1 MKAFIRE
8 KYGPPETLRM
18 AEAEKPAPTAL
29 VKVFGISVN
38 PADWHSM
45 RCKPLFSRATLGLL
59 RLKYRIVVDIAG
71 LVKAVGGSVTRFERG
86 DGCPGAH
93 QRRILDTAYGKRLDL
108 PLRYAQLI
116 VALDYPRWFSLQR
129 LVRRTVTRLFDR
141 RLICNGNRE
150 SLRVLFSRDASS
162 GGTLD
167 RSTAEGSGSVG
178 GATIQP
184 RHASYASRRFRHGVE
199 HLTERQQAKRLMIK
213 N

>member
-1 MKAFIRE
+1 
-8 KYGPPETLRM
+8 M

-93 QRRILDTAYGKRLDL
+93 QRRILDTAYGKWLDV
-108 PLRYAQLI
+108 PLGYAQLI

-150 SLRVLFSRDASS
+150 SLRGLFSRDSIISWHFRSVNRKRQRIRRWSNDPAAPPVMRLASFP
-162 GGTLD
+162 
-167 RSTAEGSGSVG
+167 
-178 GATIQP
+178 P
-184 RHASYASRRFRHGVE
+184 RRRTPHRAPAGQEIDVSKTRHC
-199 HLTERQQAKRLMIK
+199 
-213 N
+213 